1 MNIRAMKKLHFSMVL
16 SGSVRTMKTIIVQL
30 FKSSY
35 IMTGLYAFF
44 IWKLLYFAFFFLP
57 LFPPHPLHKIIL
69 LAVKVAEHSDSCY
82 YFVYLMISGRF

>member
-35 IMTGLYAFF
+35 IMTGLYAF
-44 IWKLLYFAFFFLP
+44 LYGNCFTLPFFLP

-69 LAVKVAEHSDSCY
+69 LAVKVAEHSDSC
-82 YFVYLMISGRF
+82 